1 MTGVRTTQ
9 ITQGD
14 STLRILIMFTKTLF
28 SKLAHSHR
36 FWGLE
41 HGHFRKGALFCP
53 LCSLIL
59 NIQGFYYR
67 NSHMLCLEKLSQVT
81 LGLLHDTYTYTYTH
95 TLLSF

>member
-41 HGHFRKGALFCP
+41 HGH
-53 LCSLIL
+53 IL
-59 NIQGFYYR
+59 
-67 NSHMLCLEKLSQVT
+67 LEATFQQRSV
-81 LGLLHDTYTYTYTH
+81 
-95 TLLSF
+95 